1 MLETIFNLTGFDI
14 NSFNLNDDVLFTATC
29 LILLF
34 CLGYVFNFFQTL
46 MERLTAK
53 KGRQFMEVIVQA
65 GEFMANSFIVL
76 WNAIGTWGVIGVGIV
91 APFVLR
97 KIGELIKRIFQF

>member
-1 MLETIFNLTGFDI
+1 MLETIFKLTGFDI
-14 NSFNLNDDVLFTATC
+14 NSFNLSDDVLFTATC

-34 CLGYVFNFFQTL
+34 CLGYVFNFFQTF
-46 MERLTAK
+46 MERVTAK
-53 KGRQFMEVIVQA
+53 KGRQFMDVIVQI
-65 GEFMANSFIVL
+65 GEFMANSFIAL

>member
-1 MLETIFNLTGFDI
+1 MLETIFNLTGFNID
-14 NSFNLNDDVLFTATC
+14 SFNLNDDVLFTATC

-53 KGRQFMEVIVQA
+53 KGR
-65 GEFMANSFIVL
+65 
-76 WNAIGTWGVIGVGIV
+76 
-91 APFVLR
+91 
-97 KIGELIKRIFQF
+97 